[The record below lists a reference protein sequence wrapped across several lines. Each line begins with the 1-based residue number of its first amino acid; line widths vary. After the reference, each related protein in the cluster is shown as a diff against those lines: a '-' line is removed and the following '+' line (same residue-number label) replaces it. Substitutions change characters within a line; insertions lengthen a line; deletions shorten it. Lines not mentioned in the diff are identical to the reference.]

1 MLNARHAVCREQIPL
16 EGCYRWSTK
25 LTKSQ
30 KKNLT
35 RVEINIY
42 RVKSVLTL
50 AEVKVLHTVDQK

>member
-1 MLNARHAVCREQIPL
+1 MLNARHAVCREQILL
-16 EGCYRWSTK
+16 EDCYRWSTK

-50 AEVKVLHTVDQK
+50 AEVQVLHKVDQK